1 MNPTKCRAALYARI
15 STDKCDHCGRN
26 LAFHSTHPVTHEFKG
41 QDPERQLREMRE
53 YCQSRNWIVT
63 EFVDRV
69 SGTKAQRPELDRLWK
84 GCRRRQFDV
93 VVVQDLDRLGRT
105 VKHLVTA
112 LDELNTWGVQFVAL
126 KRGFDTTTAQGR
138 LMFHIIASFAE
149 FEREMIR
156 ERVISALETARLP
169 VELGGKGKTLGRPR
183 CNADGARIGALRAHG
198 VTWEAVARSVGV
210 SIATAKRT
218 LRMAQNPVSPMSQTN
233 PTNKGVISGPSTRS
247 ESSVFDRGDGE
258 RDQDGEMRVF
268 SLTS

>member
-1 MNPTKCRAALYARI
+1 MTTRAALYARV
-15 STDKCDHCGRN
+15 STDKCDTCGKS
-26 LAFHSTHPVTHEFKG
+26 LASHTRGVTSHEFKG

-53 YCQSRNWIVT
+53 YCQSRKWIVT

-84 GCRRRQFDV
+84 GCKRRKFDV
-93 VVVQDLDRLGRT
+93 LVVQDLDRLGRT
-105 VKHLVTA
+105 VKQLVIS

-169 VELGGKGKTLGRPR
+169 IELGGKGKTLGRPR
-183 CNADGARIGALRAHG
+183 AAIDETEVRAMRDAGASWRAIAEKLGVGLGTVHRIAQPRSKKVCADFSNG
-198 VTWEAVARSVGV
+198 
-210 SIATAKRT
+210 
-218 LRMAQNPVSPMSQTN
+218 SPE
-233 PTNKGVISGPSTRS
+233 V
-247 ESSVFDRGDGE
+247 
-258 RDQDGEMRVF
+258 
-268 SLTS
+268 LYA

>member
-1 MNPTKCRAALYARI
+1 LRAALYARV
-15 STDKCDHCGRN
+15 STDKCDLCGKN
-26 LAFHSTHPVTHEFKG
+26 LAFHARVLTHQFKG

-53 YCQSRNWIVT
+53 YCLSRKWKAM

-69 SGTKAQRPELDRLWK
+69 SGAKVQRPELDRMWSL
-84 GCRRRQFDV
+84 CRRRRFDV
-93 VVVQDLDRLGRT
+93 IVVQDLDRLGRT

-169 VELGGKGKTLGRPR
+169 IAMGGKGKTLGRPR
-183 CNADGARIGALRAHG
+183 CNPDVARIRDLRASG
-198 VTWEAVARSVGV
+198 ETWERVAHLVGV
-210 SIATAKRT
+210 SRATAKRAV
-218 LRMAQNPVSPMSQTN
+218 LAAQKPASDAVQ
-233 PTNKGVISGPSTRS
+233 
-247 ESSVFDRGDGE
+247 
-258 RDQDGEMRVF
+258 
-268 SLTS
+268 